1 MTDTTLLLSL
11 SFAALMAIAAL
22 GAACGW
28 FAAMLLT
35 DEA

>member
-1 MTDTTLLLSL
+1 MTDTTLVLSL
-11 SFAALMAIAAL
+11 SFAALLAVAAI